1 MKRKKIYE
9 NLREESGTALII
21 ALIMIVV
28 LTLIGLS
35 STFTSIFETK
45 LSGLKR
51 ESTNA
56 YYVADAGAQV
66 VFNNTNN
73 FTNDANYVAIPDTTS
88 LPQDLR
94 GQPIDRKR
102 STPTLTFP
110 GGGLNNPSPEV
121 SLYHLRRQG
130 GEGQQ
135 YQTDAYIVGAT
146 GRDQVAVAG
155 TKKSEVTIRQKW
167 ILRTVSQ
174 SE

>member
-1 MKRKKIYE
+1 MKRKTIFA
-9 NLREESGTALII
+9 NLRNESGTALII
-21 ALIMIVV
+21 ALIMIVI

-56 YYVADAGAQV
+56 YYAADAGAQI

-73 FTNDANYVAIPDTTS
+73 FANDANYVAVPDTTS
-88 LPQDLR
+88 LPKDLR
-94 GQPIDRKR
+94 GQPVDRKR
-102 STPTLTFP
+102 ENPVITL
-110 GGGLNNPSPEV
+110 PSGFGFSDAPQV
-121 SLYHLRRQG
+121 SVYHLRRQG

-155 TKKSEVTIRQKW
+155 TKKSEVTLRQKW
-167 ILRTVSQ
+167 VIRAVTESP
-174 SE
+174 